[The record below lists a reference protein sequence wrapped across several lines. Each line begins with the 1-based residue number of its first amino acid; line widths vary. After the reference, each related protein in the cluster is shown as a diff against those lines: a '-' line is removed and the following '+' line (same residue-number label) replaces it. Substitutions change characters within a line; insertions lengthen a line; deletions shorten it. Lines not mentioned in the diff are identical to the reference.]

1 VKRIAA
7 VAIAGA
13 ALLCTLSVQSV
24 QAQIRGEIIGAG
36 ARLIPIAVPA
46 LKRTG
51 DMTSDRAARRFIEVL
66 RGDLELSGIFRV
78 IDPAAYIDDPQ
89 TSGLTRDT
97 VNFENWRSVG
107 AMTLI
112 RGSVKGTGSDLAVE
126 VRVFDVADHSSSGGR
141 RMSGSTTQTAR
152 MAHRM
157 ADTVLEYLTGIHGP
171 FDSRL
176 AFVSNRGGHVR
187 EIYTY
192 SFDGEVKKVT
202 NHRSIT
208 MAPSWHPS
216 AQALLFTSF
225 RSRAPVLYSLDLRTG
240 YDSRLASKLGVNVGG
255 SYSPDGSRVLL
266 ARESNGN
273 TDIHELDPSRGKVRP
288 LTTHWAIDVDPGWAP
303 DGRRIVFC
311 SSRSGT
317 PQVYSMSIGGSD
329 LRRLTFDGN
338 YNCSPVWSPDGKH
351 IAFAGQS
358 NGRFQIYVMPA
369 EGGSPR
375 QLTFSG
381 SNEDP
386 TWSPDS
392 RYLAY
397 SGKRGGRRKIYMID
411 MHGRRERQLTD
422 GSSDDSSP
430 SWSRRLEYRAKRTNL
445 SR

>member
-1 VKRIAA
+1 MT
-7 VAIAGA
+7 IAGV
-13 ALLCTLSVQSV
+13 TLSCVCSV
-24 QAQIRGEIIGAG
+24 GSAQAQIRGEIVGAG

-46 LKRTG
+46 LKRSG
-51 DMTSDRAARRFIEVL
+51 AVDDSSARKFVEVL

-89 TSGLTRDT
+89 TSGVTSDT
-97 VNFENWRSVG
+97 INFENWRSIG

-112 RGSVKGTGSDLAVE
+112 RGSVMGTGADMAVE
-126 VRVFDVADHSSSGGR
+126 VRSFDVADHSSSGGR
-141 RMSGSTTQTAR
+141 RLSGSASEAAR

-157 ADTVLEYLTGIHGP
+157 ADTVLEYLTGIPGP
-171 FDSRL
+171 FDSRI
-176 AFVSNRGGHVR
+176 AFVSNRGGHFR
-187 EIYTY
+187 EIHTY

-202 NHRSIT
+202 DHRSIT

-225 RSRAPVLYSLDLRTG
+225 RNRSPVLYSLDLRTG

-255 SYSPDGSRVLL
+255 AYSPDGSRVLL
-266 ARESNGN
+266 AREDNGN
-273 TDIHELDPSRGKVRP
+273 TDIHELDPSAGKVRA
-288 LTTHWAIDVDPGWAP
+288 LTTHWAIDVDPAWAP
-303 DGRRIVFC
+303 DGRRMVFC

-317 PQVYSMSIGGSD
+317 PQIYEMTVGGND

-338 YNCSPVWSPDGKH
+338 YNCSPVWSPDGKY
-351 IAFAGQS
+351 IAFAGQA
-358 NGRFQIYVMPA
+358 NGRFQIHVMPA
-369 EGGSPR
+369 SGGSPR
-375 QLTFSG
+375 RLTSSG

-397 SGKRGGRRKIYMID
+397 SSKRAGTRKLYMID
-411 MHGRRERQLTD
+411 VQGRQERQLTD

-430 SWSRRLEYRAKRTNL
+430 SWSRRLE
-445 SR
+445 